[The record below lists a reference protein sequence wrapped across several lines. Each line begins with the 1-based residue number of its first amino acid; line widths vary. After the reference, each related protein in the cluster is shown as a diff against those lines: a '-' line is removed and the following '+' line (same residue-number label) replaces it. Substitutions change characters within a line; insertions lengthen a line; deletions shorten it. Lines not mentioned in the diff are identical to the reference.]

1 MSKAVWWEVT
11 ENMKAT
17 EKLQRPRLAVVVFL
31 NLPEE
36 VHRCLDISK
45 ENSKSSSLI
54 QGNITGMFIL
64 YVNLN
69 YTLLR

>member
-17 EKLQRPRLAVVVFL
+17 EKLQRPRLAVVAFL

-45 ENSKSSSLI
+45 ENS
-54 QGNITGMFIL
+54 
-64 YVNLN
+64 
-69 YTLLR
+69 